1 MNGNMSQ
8 NDSLNKGSRI
18 ATYLQAFRFRSWIGW
33 LFIFGLGSTLFA
45 IPVEN
50 TIPISVSFSSITA
63 AIFVLNQYFDRESD
77 TLNPEKKN
85 LPIASGELSK
95 KFALLLFVS
104 LFAIGLFVI
113 AAVDISLVFLFA
125 LYIGLWVLYSTPPVY
140 LKKRPILDLF
150 VAGVGSGVLPFM
162 IGLQVSHQLTL
173 EFSLPWIIRRYEAA
187 FACVIPIF
195 LFQVSTHIFQA
206 VGDYA
211 ADKEGNITTFVVKY
225 GKERAAKIGV
235 LLVSLSL
242 TFPIVYALFNLAVA
256 EEFVIWYSV
265 LFLFFLPL
273 IIYLL
278 SLSMHPT
285 GENMNS
291 LLRIS
296 YRFTPFFLICLYVCI
311 FVLRLFVK

>member
-1 MNGNMSQ
+1 MNGNLQQS
-8 NDSLNKGSRI
+8 NSLSERSRI
-18 ATYLQAFRFRSWIGW
+18 TAYLRAFRFRSWIGW
-33 LFIFGLGSTLFA
+33 LFIFGLGSTLFG
-45 IPVEN
+45 IPVYN
-50 TIPISVSFSSITA
+50 TLPIAVAFCSITA

-95 KFALLLFVS
+95 KFALLMFVS
-104 LFAIGLFVI
+104 LFAIGLFVM
-113 AAVDISLVFLFA
+113 AAVDISLIFLFA

-140 LKKRPILDLF
+140 LKKRPIIDLF

-173 EFSLPWIIRRYEAA
+173 EFSLPWIIRRYQDA
-187 FACVIPIF
+187 FACAIPIF

-225 GKERAAKIGV
+225 GKEKAAKIGV

-242 TFPIVYALFNLAVA
+242 IFPIVYALFNLATA
-256 EEFVIWYSV
+256 GEFVIWYSV

-278 SLSMHPT
+278 RLSIRPT
-285 GENMNS
+285 GKNMNS

-311 FVLRLFVK
+311 LFLRIVV